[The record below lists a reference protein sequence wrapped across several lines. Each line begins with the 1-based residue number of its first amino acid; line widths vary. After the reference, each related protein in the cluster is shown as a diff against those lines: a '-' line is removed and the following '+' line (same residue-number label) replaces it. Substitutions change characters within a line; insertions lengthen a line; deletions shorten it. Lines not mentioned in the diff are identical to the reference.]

1 MHFKPFIPLNLLHPQ
16 SLPFPPSFNQP
27 RRTSVS
33 QLPWLPGLL
42 GTKITAMAATA
53 NISFLCDLRKGA
65 SVREQN
71 SKQPDWRDK
80 GGTAPAVANSKP
92 MALMGCAPPHMWGV
106 VLAPDR
112 MSAENKWNGQVG
124 EPAGPAQTSTCR
136 R

>member
-1 MHFKPFIPLNLLHPQ
+1 
-16 SLPFPPSFNQP
+16 
-27 RRTSVS
+27 
-33 QLPWLPGLL
+33 
-42 GTKITAMAATA
+42 MAATA
-53 NISFLCDLRKGA
+53 SISFLCDLRKGA

-80 GGTAPAVANSKP
+80 DGTAPAVANSKP
-92 MALMGCAPPHMWGV
+92 MALMGCAPV

-124 EPAGPAQTSTCR
+124 ESAGPAQTGTCR